1 LLANEPALNVSLAQN
16 AITPCLIAAFSRS
29 YAIVHDLDP
38 ALGEVLKDMQHLSV
52 LASMS
57 ATESGDQV
65 DTTEFRDVLLSA
77 QYRLVNL
84 GSAEG
89 SLTELCRLGL
99 VAFLST
105 IMFRLPGYTL
115 KYPFVAIQLQ
125 THLQDIEPS
134 TPEQGLIYVWTLAMA
149 IATVMDISKIPQ
161 LREKALGMI
170 QTFAGA
176 HWPEIQERLTH
187 FLWIGAVHD
196 GPFIESIKECMS
208 GSDFERFQAD
218 VG

>member
-1 LLANEPALNVSLAQN
+1 
-16 AITPCLIAAFSRS
+16 
-29 YAIVHDLDP
+29 
-38 ALGEVLKDMQHLSV
+38 
-52 LASMS
+52 MS
-57 ATESGDQV
+57 ATESGGQV
-65 DTTEFRDVLLSA
+65 DTTEFRDVLISA

-84 GSAEG
+84 RSAEG

-99 VAFLST
+99 VAFLTT
-105 IMFRLPGYTL
+105 IMLRLPGYTL

-134 TPEQGLIYVWTLAMA
+134 TPEEGHIYVWTLAMA
-149 IATVMDISKIPQ
+149 MATVTDISKMPH

-176 HWPEIQERLTH
+176 HWPEVQEQLTH

-196 GPFIESIKECMS
+196 RPFIKALKECMS
-208 GSDFERFQAD
+208 GSDLERFHVD